1 MEQNFTIK
9 NITKNST
16 NLEVDW
22 SDGKKSKFNYLWLR
36 DNCPT
41 AHDKDSRHRMFN
53 ILKVSNKINP
63 KKFAVNNEGK
73 LEIEWS
79 EGDHVSYYDQNWLR
93 ENCYTIKNNLEYK
106 SPYQLWDNS
115 LQNDLKSI
123 EIEHDEIMSSDE
135 GLVRWLELL
144 HHTGIAIVK
153 NAPTENNSGFKILN
167 RISHTRETFFK
178 TPFEVINIPK
188 PNNSAYTAHA
198 LRNHMDLP
206 WFETPPGYQFL
217 HCLVNSATGG
227 DSSAVD
233 GFAVADYLRKNEKEI
248 FDTLVNVH
256 LKFRDMDYTQESVRS
271 YYAPA
276 ISLTKDNDYHDIRF
290 SVATMDALDCHP
302 DLMDKVYKA
311 HHRFG
316 NLLHDDQFQI
326 KFRLGPG
333 DIFSF
338 NNRRLLHGRTEYD
351 PNSGHRHLQ
360 GYYMDRDEI
369 IGRLRYLKNSVNS
382 NQ

>member
-1 MEQNFTIK
+1 MTIAISK
-9 NITKNST
+9 VSKIGSSLNVEWN
-16 NLEVDW
+16 
-22 SDGKKSKFNYLWLR
+22 DGEISSFNYMWLR

-53 ILKVSNKINP
+53 ILEVSQNINP
-63 KKFAVNNEGK
+63 TKYSISSDGK

-79 EGDHVSYYDQNWLR
+79 EGNHKSYYDPKWLR
-93 ENCYTIKNNLEYK
+93 ENCYTLKNKQKYV
-106 SPYQLWDNS
+106 SPYKLWDSS
-115 LQNDLKSI
+115 LENNLKSI
-123 EIEHDEIMSSDE
+123 HIDHDEIINSDD
-135 GLVRWLELL
+135 GLIKWLELL
-144 HHTGIAIVK
+144 HYTGIAIVK
-153 NAPTENNSGFKILN
+153 NAPVEKNSALKVLN

-206 WFETPPGYQFL
+206 WFENPPGYQFL
-217 HCLVNSATGG
+217 HCLINSAKGG

-233 GFAVADYLRKNEKEI
+233 AFAVADYLKNNEKDT
-248 FDTLVNVH
+248 FDILVNTP
-256 LKFRDMDYTQESVRS
+256 LKFRDKDYTQEAVRS
-271 YYAPA
+271 VYGTA
-276 ISLTKDNDYHDIRF
+276 ISLTKDGDYNDIRY
-290 SVATMDALDCHP
+290 SIATLDALDCHP
-302 DLMDKVYKA
+302 DIMDSVYKA

-316 NLLHDDQFQI
+316 NLLHDPKFQI
-326 KFRLGPG
+326 NFRLEPG

-338 NNRRLLHGRTEYD
+338 NNRRLLHGRTEFD

-369 IGRLRYLKNSVNS
+369 IGRLKYLKSY
-382 NQ
+382 

>member
-1 MEQNFTIK
+1 MSSISKIE
-9 NITKNST
+9 KNSSYLKIIW
-16 NLEVDW
+16 N
-22 SDGKKSKFNYLWLR
+22 DGKESKFNYMWLR

-53 ILKVSNKINP
+53 ILEVSQEINP
-63 KKFAVNNEGK
+63 KNYSINNDGK

-79 EGDHVSYYDQNWLR
+79 EGNHKSYYDPKWLR
-93 ENCYTIKNNLEYK
+93 DNCYTIKNNNKYV
-106 SPYQLWDNS
+106 SPYQLWDKS
-115 LQNDLKSI
+115 LENNFDSI
-123 EIEHDEIMSSDE
+123 CINYDEIISSDE
-135 GLVRWLELL
+135 GLIKWLELL
-144 HHTGIAIVK
+144 HHKGIAIVK
-153 NAPTENNSGFKILN
+153 NSPVEKKSAFPVLN
-167 RISHTRETFFK
+167 RISHTRETFFN
-178 TPFEVINIPK
+178 TPFEVINVPK

-206 WFETPPGYQFL
+206 WFELPPGYQFL
-217 HCLVNSATGG
+217 HCLINAAKGG
-227 DSSAVD
+227 DSSAID

-248 FDTLVNVH
+248 FETLVSIP
-256 LKFRDMDYTQESVRS
+256 LKFRDKDYTQESHRS
-271 YYAPA
+271 FHAPA

-302 DLMDKVYKA
+302 DVMEKVYKA

-316 NLLHDDQFQI
+316 NLLHDDKFQI
-326 KFRLGPG
+326 NFRLEPG

-338 NNRRLLHGRTEYD
+338 NNRRVLHGRTAFD

-369 IGRLRYLKNSVNS
+369 IGRLNFLKK
-382 NQ
+382 